1 MSASLTIP
9 IPFWLDFIF
18 VLPILYYRLLR
29 YGYTFRKIY
38 LGDGESAILDLQ
50 DYYRLRG
57 FKWFL
62 SGNKTNLYAS
72 RTYKIGH
79 KKVTIK
85 SMHRDITNAPK
96 GLVVDHIN
104 GNGLDNRRENLRL
117 ATHAQNMYNRPKIKS
132 KTSSPFIGVYFDN
145 RIPKWTAK
153 IRFQGKRIYLG
164 SFKSEIDAAKAYDAA
179 ALKYHG
185 QFAKLNFSEK
195 NSAES
200 PVSGFLRNLQGARL
214 NFPGPVKKSP
224 SASAVIN
231 RIRRVATPH
240 FCCLIF
246 SFSSLYAFNN
256 DCLKKPVRCTL
267 HAERCISKR
276 NSLPEGR
283 FFCKLLSLQNV
294 TKQTLNRKNSI
305 KLIPGTK
312 LWKGTG
318 KMAEYSVSP
327 TGEKHPIPEKEE
339 YAHELKRVET
349 LVNANRQDGK
359 EIVVVMGVGFVGA
372 VMAAIIADTVD
383 KKTRKSGK
391 FVIGCQR
398 PSTRSYW
405 KIPMLNEGLSPV
417 KAEDPEV
424 DPMIRRC
431 VLEKKTLIATYNSD
445 CLKFADCVVVDVQCD
460 YSKKE
465 LGNMRTGSV
474 EMAALEATMKTIAD
488 RVPANCLT
496 LIETTVAPG
505 TTEFIA
511 WPIMKK
517 AFEARGIKTE
527 PLLSH
532 SFERVMPGRNY
543 VSSIRDFWRVCS
555 GCNAEARSR
564 VEKFLREVLNTE
576 EFPLTVM
583 DRPIESETTKIV
595 ENSFR
600 ATTLAF
606 LDEWSLFAERNGVD
620 LIKVV
625 KAIKMR
631 PTHNNMIFPGP
642 GIGGYCLPKD
652 GGLGYWAYKHILGF
666 EDDIFKMS
674 TVAIDIN
681 DTRGLHVA
689 ELTRDALRNMG
700 TQTAGAKVLLCGASY
715 RQDVGDTRYSGS
727 EIVVRKLTEMGA
739 DISVHDPY
747 VCHWYE
753 LEQQNSY
760 PEPGRSW
767 SRFFRNQEDLVNIRV
782 QNDLPKALKGVAAV
796 IFAIPHKQYL
806 KLEPEK
812 VVEWTGTPLAVIDCF
827 GILTDEQIQTYFK
840 LGCEVKGLGRGHIQ
854 RIKDQTR
861 KAKS

>member
-1 MSASLTIP
+1 VRRP
-9 IPFWLDFIF
+9 P
-18 VLPILYYRLLR
+18 
-29 YGYTFRKIY
+29 
-38 LGDGESAILDLQ
+38 
-50 DYYRLRG
+50 
-57 FKWFL
+57 
-62 SGNKTNLYAS
+62 
-72 RTYKIGH
+72 
-79 KKVTIK
+79 TIK
-85 SMHRDITNAPK
+85 S
-96 GLVVDHIN
+96 V
-104 GNGLDNRRENLRL
+104 
-117 ATHAQNMYNRPKIKS
+117 
-132 KTSSPFIGVYFDN
+132 
-145 RIPKWTAK
+145 K
-153 IRFQGKRIYLG
+153 IRDNPRLIKR
-164 SFKSEIDAAKAYDAA
+164 
-179 ALKYHG
+179 
-185 QFAKLNFSEK
+185 
-195 NSAES
+195 
-200 PVSGFLRNLQGARL
+200 
-214 NFPGPVKKSP
+214 
-224 SASAVIN
+224 
-231 RIRRVATPH
+231 
-240 FCCLIF
+240 
-246 SFSSLYAFNN
+246 
-256 DCLKKPVRCTL
+256 
-267 HAERCISKR
+267 
-276 NSLPEGR
+276 LPEGG
-283 FFCKLLSLQNV
+283 FLCKIQRLQNV
-294 TKQTLNRKNSI
+294 TKRTLHGKNSI
-305 KLIPGTK
+305 NLIPRTM

-318 KMAEYSVSP
+318 KMAEFSISP
-327 TGEKHPIPEKEE
+327 TGEKYPIPAKEE
-339 YAHELKRVET
+339 YTQELKRVEM
-349 LVNANRQDGK
+349 LVTAARNEGK

-372 VMAAIIADTVD
+372 VMAAIIADTID
-383 KKTRKSGK
+383 KKTGKSGK

-405 KIPMLNEGLSPV
+405 KIPMLNQGLSPV

-465 LGNMRTGSV
+465 LGNMRTGTV

-527 PLLSH
+527 PLLAH

-555 GCNAEARSR
+555 GCNAEARNR

-576 EFPLTVM
+576 QFPLTVM

-625 KAIKMR
+625 NAIRMR

-674 TVAIDIN
+674 TIAIDIN

-700 TQTAGAKVLLCGASY
+700 KQTAGAKVLLCGASY

-727 EIVVRKLTEMGA
+727 EIIVRKLTEMGA
-739 DISVHDPY
+739 DMTVHDPY
-747 VCHWYE
+747 VSHWYE
-753 LEQQNSY
+753 LEQQGSY
-760 PEPGRSW
+760 PAPGHSW

-782 QNDLPKALKGVAAV
+782 QNDLPKALKSVAAV
-796 IFAIPHKQYL
+796 ILAVPHKPYL
-806 KLEPEK
+806 NLEPK
-812 VVEWTGTPLAVIDCF
+812 KIVEWAGAPLAVIDCF
-827 GILTDEQIQTYFK
+827 GILTDEQIQTCFK

-861 KAKS
+861 KSKS